1 MSTSTTTTLPA
12 DAGADLPGLRDEPRD
27 ATVLAAF
34 PTAVYLAAD
43 DGHVLAVE
51 ASDGVGLP
59 NALRLRRPASGLALG
74 DVPVSSV
81 LRVGDDR
88 VELPGTTV
96 VVDRWVDHTYV
107 PADVDPVVLE
117 RRLVGLDATIAERAP
132 LEGGLVART
141 GGLVAALVTSD
152 LDAAAEH
159 ARGLVGLGPGLTP
172 SGDDLLC
179 GALAAVHTLAPRLAL
194 TDLDAL
200 ATELGERLLVDAAAR
215 TTALSAT
222 LLLHAHRGQLAR
234 PARAVLR
241 GLLGRTPVPP
251 ALDALLAVGH
261 SSGRDL
267 AVGLSLGAHVTLAA
281 AADAN
286 THTAPA
292 STAGTPPATP
302 STPPTP
308 GARR

>member
-12 DAGADLPGLRDEPRD
+12 DAGADVAGLADAPHD

-34 PTAVYLAAD
+34 PTAVYVAGD
-43 DGHVLAVE
+43 DRMVVAVE

-59 NALRLRRPASGLALG
+59 NALRLRRPAAGLDLDAVEPG
-74 DVPVSSV
+74 TTV
-81 LRVGDDR
+81 RVGDGR
-88 VELPGTTV
+88 VELPGTSV

-117 RRLVGLDATIAERAP
+117 RRLVVLDATIAERAP

-141 GGLVAALVTSD
+141 GGLVAALVSSD
-152 LDAAAEH
+152 LDAASEH

-179 GALAAVHTLAPRLAL
+179 GALAAIHTLAPRLAL
-194 TDLDAL
+194 RDLDAL
-200 ATELGERLLVDAAAR
+200 ASDLGERLLVDAADR

-241 GLLGRTPVPP
+241 GLLGRTPVSP
-251 ALDALLAVGH
+251 ALDALLTVGH

-267 AVGLSLGAHVTLAA
+267 AVGLSLGAHVTLATATANA
-281 AADAN
+281 AAAM
-286 THTAPA
+286 HTDPV
-292 STAGTPPATP
+292 P
-302 STPPTP
+302 PPTP
-308 GARR
+308 GARP

>member
-1 MSTSTTTTLPA
+1 MSTTTTTTTLRA
-12 DAGADLPGLRDEPRD
+12 DAGADVAGLADEPHD
-27 ATVLAAF
+27 AAVLAAF
-34 PTAVYLAAD
+34 PTAVYVAGD
-43 DGHVLAVE
+43 DGGVVAVE

-59 NALRLRRPASGLALG
+59 NALRLRRPAAGLALA
-74 DVPVSSV
+74 DVPVGSSV
-81 LRVGDDR
+81 RVGAGR
-88 VELPGTTV
+88 VELPGTVV

-117 RRLVGLDATIAERAP
+117 RRLLVLDATIAGRAP

-141 GGLVAALVTSD
+141 GGLVAALVSAD
-152 LDAAAEH
+152 LDAAVEQ

-179 GALAAVHTLAPRLAL
+179 GALAAVHTLAPRLGL
-194 TDLDAL
+194 ERLDGLVTDVGA
-200 ATELGERLLVDAAAR
+200 RLLVDAAAR

-222 LLLHAHRGQLAR
+222 LLVHAHRGQLAR

-281 AADAN
+281 AAS
-286 THTAPA
+286 A
-292 STAGTPPATP
+292 SPS
-302 STPPTP
+302 STPAPSPTP
-308 GARR
+308 GVR